1 MDLLLDIA
9 NLPAPLPPDNLTP
22 RRFQFTPETHL
33 CVPYSHP
40 CVPFLSRF
48 IRPGLNFIR
57 IEKEYGEVENL
68 NNFAYYESLTF
79 HRRRLVHVATIFRH
93 HHPRVCPGP
102 SIIGESPNPS
112 DLYSI
117 SYEPHQPNLRP
128 TSFPAPPAGAG
139 GEAGHY
145 RGRFQLQSRHRSD
158 FRSRS

>member
-68 NNFAYYESLTF
+68 NNFAYYESLPF
-79 HRRRLVHVATIFRH
+79 HRRRLVHLATIFRH

-112 DLYSI
+112 DLHSI

-139 GEAGHY
+139 GEAGDY